1 MKYVLTLMLLL
12 TLPCPACPLEVTLK
26 NFKHVR
32 CCHGEAHY
40 SSVVEEGIPARKHI
54 LVVRNCKCLDDAE
67 DAEGN
72 PYYFYMVDMYAGLK
86 ALVTPADLK
95 PVEVDG
101 DIEEFVRRV
110 ERELEK
116 DGGFEAVVQKFG

>member
-1 MKYVLTLMLLL
+1 
-12 TLPCPACPLEVTLK
+12 
-26 NFKHVR
+26 
-32 CCHGEAHY
+32 
-40 SSVVEEGIPARKHI
+40 VEEGIPERKHI
-54 LVVRNCKCLDDAE
+54 LVVRNCKCLE

-86 ALVTPADLK
+86 ALETPADLK

-110 ERELEK
+110 EQELEK
-116 DGGFEAVVQKFG
+116 DGGDGGFEAVVQKFG